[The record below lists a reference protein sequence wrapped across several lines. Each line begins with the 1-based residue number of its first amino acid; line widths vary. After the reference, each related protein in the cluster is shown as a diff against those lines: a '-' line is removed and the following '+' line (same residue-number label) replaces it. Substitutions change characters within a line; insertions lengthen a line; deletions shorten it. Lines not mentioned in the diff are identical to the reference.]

1 MLKVITNTTLD
12 ELSQKAGE
20 APRRRMNLNHHDDL
34 ADPINRMLNAFEPGT
49 YVQPHKHENPDKRE
63 VFILLKGSLLVV
75 FFDNAGNP
83 TEFILLDRDKGNYAV
98 EIAPGT
104 WHTIIALQSGSV
116 VYEVKDGPYSPLDDK
131 NFASW
136 APKENEDGCG
146 EYLKM
151 LTNQYYSLQ
160 K

>member
-1 MLKVITNTTLD
+1 MLKVISNATLE
-12 ELSQKAGE
+12 ELSQKAVD

-75 FFDNAGNP
+75 FFDNDGNP
-83 TEFILLDRDKGNYAV
+83 TEFILLDREKGNFAV

-104 WHTIIALQSGSV
+104 WHTIIALETGSV

-136 APKENEDGCG
+136 APKEGDKDCSA
-146 EYLKM
+146 YLE
-151 LTNQYYSLQ
+151 SLINHYKGQ
-160 K
+160 

>member
-1 MLKVITNTTLD
+1 MSKVITNATLA
-12 ELSQKAGE
+12 ELSQKAVE

-63 VFILLKGSLLVV
+63 VFIILKGSMVVV
-75 FFDNAGNP
+75 FFDDLGNAN
-83 TEFILLDRDKGNYAV
+83 EFVLLDRDKGNYAV

-104 WHTIIALQSGSV
+104 WHTIIALETGSV

-136 APKENEDGCG
+136 APKEGMTECTA
-146 EYLKM
+146 YLKK
-151 LTNQYYSLQ
+151 LTELFYSI
-160 K
+160 